1 MISNTVGPIQQTLS
15 MICKL
20 IEAKGVIITSRM
32 KSNEQLAFIFGLIG
46 NIVSVMV
53 FLAPIPTFYKIYKN
67 KSSEGFQSTPYVV
80 ALLSAMLLLFYGVL
94 KTNAALIISI
104 NVVGCVIE
112 ITYLIFYF
120 VYASKKDK
128 ITTMIQI
135 LVLNV
140 AAFGSVVAVTFLLV
154 GEDKRVSTVGWIC
167 AVFGIA
173 VFAAPLLIMRKVIQT
188 KSVEYMPFYLSFSL
202 TICATLWFLYGLFVN
217 DYYIAFPNVL
227 GFLLGIAQMI
237 LYLKY
242 KN

>member
-1 MISNTVGPIQQTLS
+1 
-15 MICKL
+15 
-20 IEAKGVIITSRM
+20 M
-32 KSNEQLAFIFGLIG
+32 KS

-167 AVFGIA
+167 AVFGIV
-173 VFAAPLLIMRKVIQT
+173 VFAAPLLIMVIFVQINFQKFCITRKVIQT

-217 DYYIAFPNVL
+217 DYYIAVISKCV
-227 GFLLGIAQMI
+227 GILIRNRSDDPIPQI
-237 LYLKY
+237 QELKMME
-242 KN
+242 KKLRQSR

>member
-1 MISNTVGPIQQTLS
+1 
-15 MICKL
+15 
-20 IEAKGVIITSRM
+20 M

-173 VFAAPLLIMRKVIQT
+173 VFAAPLLIMVIFVQINFQKFCITRKVIQT

-202 TICATLWFLYGLFVN
+202 TICATLWFFLRMSATSSSRNSTTAAYSS
-217 DYYIAFPNVL
+217 
-227 GFLLGIAQMI
+227 FLLH
-237 LYLKY
+237 
-242 KN
+242 N

>member
-15 MICKL
+15 IDLQL
-20 IEAKGVIITSRM
+20 IEAKG
-32 KSNEQLAFIFGLIG
+32 G

-53 FLAPIPTFYKIYKN
+53 FLAPI
-67 KSSEGFQSTPYVV
+67 
-80 ALLSAMLLLFYGVL
+80 AMLLLFYGVL

-104 NVVGCVIE
+104 NVIGCVIE

-140 AAFGSVVAVTFLLV
+140 AAFGLVVAITFLLV

-167 AVFGIA
+167 AVFGVA
-173 VFAAPLLIMRKVIQT
+173 VFAAPLLIMA
-188 KSVEYMPFYLSFSL
+188 SL
-202 TICATLWFLYGLFVN
+202 R
-217 DYYIAFPNVL
+217 
-227 GFLLGIAQMI
+227 
-237 LYLKY
+237 
-242 KN
+242 